1 MFREGN
7 YKRKNGRGNDAPV
20 LQCQVLKYPAEE
32 GTRYTMSWRNP
43 LAGTNSG
50 PEGYNVCFE
59 RLRIDR
65 SCNTYS
71 TMPKH

>member
-7 YKRKNGRGNDAPV
+7 YKRKNGRGKDAPV
-20 LQCQVLKYPAEE
+20 LQCQVLKYPAKE

-43 LAGTNSG
+43 LAGTNCG
-50 PEGYNVCFE
+50 LEGYDVCFG

-71 TMPKH
+71 TMLKR